1 VIELRVGRAI
11 VWFTDRHG
19 GRSTAPYDAAN
30 LADHVGDDPATVA
43 TNRRLLAD
51 ALARRAPGA
60 VPTDPARWVW
70 LRQVHGPA
78 VASAASAPAVAPE
91 ADAVVTRV
99 PGLPLVVQV
108 ADCAPVALVAPD
120 AVAVV
125 HAGWAGIER
134 GVIGAAV
141 RALRKVDDGPI
152 SAVVGPCIHPAR
164 YEFGADLLTRLVGA
178 LGDEVAGRTADGRP
192 ALDVPAATRVELARA
207 GVTDVTDVDVCTAA
221 SPDHFSARRDGTTG
235 RQAVVVVLGAS

>member
-1 VIELRVGRAI
+1 VIELRVGGAT

-19 GRSTAPYDAAN
+19 GRSIVPYDAAN
-30 LADHVGDDPATVA
+30 LADHVGDDPVTVA

-51 ALARRAPGA
+51 VLAARAPGT
-60 VPTDPARWVW
+60 VPADPTRWVW
-70 LRQVHGPA
+70 LHQVHGAA
-78 VASAASAPAVAPE
+78 VVQLETPPVAPPE
-91 ADAVVTRV
+91 ADAAVTRV

-134 GVIGAAV
+134 GVIEAAV
-141 RALRKVDDGPI
+141 RALREAGGEPVT
-152 SAVVGPCIHPAR
+152 AVVGPCIHPER
-164 YEFGADLLTRLVGA
+164 YEFGADLLARLVDR
-178 LGDEVAGRTADGRP
+178 LGDEVAGSTADGHP
-192 ALDVPAATRVELARA
+192 ALDVPAATRVELARV
-207 GVTDVTDVDVCTAA
+207 GVTEVTEVDVCTAA

>member
-1 VIELRVGRAI
+1 VIELRVGRAT

-19 GRSTAPYDAAN
+19 GRSSPPYDAAN
-30 LADHVGDDPATVA
+30 LADHVGDDPVRVA

-51 ALARRAPGA
+51 VLAARAPGT
-60 VPTDPARWVW
+60 VPADPARWVW
-70 LRQVHGPA
+70 LRQVHGAA
-78 VASAASAPAVAPE
+78 VTPVATAPATPPE
-91 ADAVVTRV
+91 ADAAVTRV
-99 PGLPLVVQV
+99 SGLPLVVQV
-108 ADCAPVALVAPD
+108 ADCAPIALVAPD

-141 RALRKVDDGPI
+141 RALREAGGDPVT
-152 SAVVGPCIHPAR
+152 AVVGPCIHPER
-164 YEFGADLLTRLVGA
+164 YEFGADLLARLVDA
-178 LGDEVAGRTADGRP
+178 FGDEVAGRTADGRP

-207 GVTDVTDVDVCTAA
+207 GVTAVTDVDVCTAA